1 MSEAAIY
8 RAWKTIIGNI
18 ARTVNGTW
26 SSAESAAITA
36 VTAATATSKTGRNV
50 PAAHRHMTY
59 KTGAAQVIWPTDTPG
74 IVLMIL
80 STEGGYV
87 NNPSDRGGPTNMGV
101 TIDTLASF
109 RKAPVTATD
118 IQNLTVQE
126 ASALYLQKYI
136 IGPGFDQLTD
146 IRLRT
151 AMVDYGVLC
160 GPIMATKSLQNHVWR
175 ATDGICGPGT
185 LASANAVT
193 DTRGLINS
201 LSGDRITF
209 HCGRIVKDPTQAQFL
224 LGWITRALSFI
235 E

>member
-1 MSEAAIY
+1 MRQNEFY
-8 RAWKTIIGNI
+8 LAWNCGL
-18 ARTVNGTW
+18 
-26 SSAESAAITA
+26 S
-36 VTAATATSKTGRNV
+36 
-50 PAAHRHMTY
+50 
-59 KTGAAQVIWPTDTPG
+59 QVIWPTDNSG
-74 IVLMIL
+74 ILLMIL
-80 STEGGYV
+80 SHEGGLI
-87 NNPSDRGGPTNMGV
+87 NNPNDLGGITRYGV

-136 IGPGFDQLTD
+136 IGPSFDQLTD
-146 IRLRT
+146 IRLRA

-160 GPIMATKSLQNHVWR
+160 GPIMATKSLQNHVGR

-185 LASANAVT
+185 LASANAIT

-209 HCGRIVKDPTQAQFL
+209 HCGRVVKDPTQAQFL
-224 LGWITRALSFI
+224 LGWISRALSFI